1 MRLSLPTMSSPA
13 AGAKFGGSAKTV
25 TPGKPLSIQ
34 EPAAKT
40 AAAHSAQATPTAN
53 AAPATSVIL
62 PKTTNTNN
70 TTNPSQR
77 GDPREAV

>member
-1 MRLSLPTMSSPA
+1 MSSPA
-13 AGAKFGGSAKTV
+13 AGAKFGGNAKTA
-25 TPGKPLSIQ
+25 TPGKPLFTQ

-53 AAPATSVIL
+53 AAHATSAIS

-77 GDPREAV
+77 NDPREAV